1 MQQLFSKSGSVCAIL
16 TRLLFVALALALVS
30 CGVGQGHTVGGTI
43 SGLASGN
50 SVQLDLLVNGSHA
63 AFDTVDR
70 DGSFKFSEFLMINEP
85 YEVRVSIQPTGQTCT
100 VENGTGNINGS
111 VGNIVVTCANPR
123 LSFVYATNEL
133 TGTIA
138 TYAIDSST
146 GTLSVVGSPVS
157 TGTGDFPAPRGVAVD
172 YRGKFAYVTNVYGD
186 TVVTYEINSAT
197 GLFTAVSS
205 ISTPTGAGPLGVVVD
220 PAGKF
225 VYVAQSGGKQ
235 IASYSINSATGALA
249 YASNAVA
256 FSDVMGA
263 VRPLEL
269 YNLAMN
275 PSGDYVYATTGY
287 QGLVYPYRLNRTTGA
302 LSSLD
307 SWQALDIAAN
317 GVAVHPNGKYAYV
330 AVGDGDSPDGGVYT
344 LSINASTGALTQ
356 QGSLAAT
363 DGIAQA
369 LVVDPTGKFLYVTSN
384 DTVIAYA
391 INSTTGAL
399 SAIGSPLNLGVDSSP
414 TGITADRSGK
424 FVYVVNS
431 GTNTIASFAINAST
445 GALTSVGTT
454 STGANTLPKAIT
466 SY

>member
-1 MQQLFSKSGSVCAIL
+1 MQQLISKSGSVRAIL
-16 TRLLFVALALALVS
+16 MRLLSVVFALVLVS
-30 CGVGQGHTVGGTI
+30 CGGGSGSGDKPDKTVGGTI

-50 SVQLDLLVNGSHA
+50 SVELDLLVTGAHA
-63 AFDTVDR
+63 AFDNVNR
-70 DGSFKFSEFLMINEP
+70 DGSFQFAENLSTGDG
-85 YEVRVSIQPTGQTCT
+85 YEVRVSTQPSGQTCT
-100 VENGTGNINGS
+100 VENGAGTINITS
-111 VGNIVVTCANPR
+111 VSNIVVTCANPR

-172 YRGKFAYVTNVYGD
+172 YRGKFAYVTNLYGD

-197 GLFTAVSS
+197 GSLTAVSS
-205 ISTPTGAGPLGVVVD
+205 ISTPTGTGPLGVVVD

-225 VYVAQSGGKQ
+225 LYVAQTWL
-235 IASYSINSATGALA
+235 ASYAINSATGAL
-249 YASNAVA
+249 SFV
-256 FSDVMGA
+256 SDYT
-263 VRPLEL
+263 ETDSEFF
-269 YNLAMN
+269 NLSMN
-275 PSGDYVYATTGY
+275 PSGDYVYGTVGINGVLSY
-287 QGLVYPYRLNRTTGA
+287 GINRTTGT
-302 LSSLD
+302 LTFRG
-307 SWQALDIAAN
+307 SWQSSPVDTAN
-317 GVAVHPNGKYAYV
+317 GVAVDPNGKYAYV
-330 AVGDGDSPDGGVYT
+330 AMSGNSDSSVGGVYI
-344 LSINASTGALTQ
+344 LSLNATTGALTQ
-356 QGSLAAT
+356 QGSLMAT
-363 DGIAQA
+363 NGHAQA
-369 LVVDPTGKFLYVTSN
+369 LVVHPTGKFLYVTSN